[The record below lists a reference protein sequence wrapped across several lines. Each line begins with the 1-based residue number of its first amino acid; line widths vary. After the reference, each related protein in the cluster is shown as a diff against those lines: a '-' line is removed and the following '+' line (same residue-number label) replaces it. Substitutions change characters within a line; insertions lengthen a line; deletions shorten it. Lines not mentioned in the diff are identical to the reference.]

1 MGDVYNDAFTV
12 LIWLGEASSDSD
24 LGLRFIKE
32 LCHCLAAQG
41 ITHTTSQ
48 DVTLLQPQDLWVGIK
63 EYLGITY
70 HRHWQAFMRLL
81 KRPWWGRAWI
91 IQELASSTHAVFC
104 CGTKSIE
111 WPQLELVFYILFV
124 CYINRTSDNILD
136 SEDVE
141 RTHGLARL
149 KYWVHNGDIPALC
162 ELYSLVCRQD
172 CGDPRDKVYSVLA
185 LTDAKT
191 KEDIHADYSRPI
203 AWVYTMA
210 AKVDIVSRADL
221 VILSLVQPETN
232 TLDIPSWV
240 VDWRTQYTMF
250 ALQCE
255 DGAFAASGPDLFTSS
270 SFSENLQTLYVDGFC
285 IGMVEDDNV
294 PQAKGGFS
302 RSEDGHAYSWDVDA
316 MVKRLINTGGITTWD
331 EEKAIQQPAQSRQAV
346 QRSLYDVLIAG
357 QLSVEGRWNQVTYAS
372 DIEGANEQPKRQASM
387 LINAVIITRGR
398 TVILSRN
405 RFLGL
410 APTTTRVGDRIFIL
424 YGLAFPMI
432 LRPREDGA
440 YTVIGVAYIHG
451 IMHGEALS
459 GVVNRTF
466 HDERLALQ

>member
-1 MGDVYNDAFTV
+1 
-12 LIWLGEASSDSD
+12 
-24 LGLRFIKE
+24 
-32 LCHCLAAQG
+32 
-41 ITHTTSQ
+41 
-48 DVTLLQPQDLWVGIK
+48 
-63 EYLGITY
+63 
-70 HRHWQAFMRLL
+70 
-81 KRPWWGRAWI
+81 
-91 IQELASSTHAVFC
+91 
-104 CGTKSIE
+104 
-111 WPQLELVFYILFV
+111 
-124 CYINRTSDNILD
+124 
-136 SEDVE
+136 
-141 RTHGLARL
+141 
-149 KYWVHNGDIPALC
+149 
-162 ELYSLVCRQD
+162 
-172 CGDPRDKVYSVLA
+172 
-185 LTDAKT
+185 
-191 KEDIHADYSRPI
+191 
-203 AWVYTMA
+203 MA

-221 VILSLVQPETN
+221 FILSLVQPETN

-255 DGAFAASGPDLFTSS
+255 DVAFAASGPDLFTSS

-331 EEKAIQQPAQSRQAV
+331 EEKAIQQPAQSRRAV

-357 QLSVEGRWNQVTYAS
+357 QLSVEGRWKPYQVAYAS
-372 DIEGANEQPKRQASM
+372 DIERANEQPKQQASM

-424 YGLAFPMI
+424 YGLAIPMI

-459 GVVNRTF
+459 GIVNRTF

>member
-1 MGDVYNDAFTV
+1 M
-12 LIWLGEASSDSD
+12 
-24 LGLRFIKE
+24 
-32 LCHCLAAQG
+32 
-41 ITHTTSQ
+41 
-48 DVTLLQPQDLWVGIK
+48 
-63 EYLGITY
+63 
-70 HRHWQAFMRLL
+70 
-81 KRPWWGRAWI
+81 
-91 IQELASSTHAVFC
+91 SSTHAVFC

-124 CYINRTSDNILD
+124 CAINRTSGNILD
-136 SEDVE
+136 SGDVD
-141 RTHGLARL
+141 RIYQLARL
-149 KYWVHNGDIPALC
+149 KYWVHNDGIQRLC
-162 ELYSLVCRQD
+162 SLHSLVCRQD
-172 CGDPRDKVYSVLA
+172 CEDPRDKVYSVLA

-191 KEDIHADYSRPI
+191 REDIHADYSRPV

-210 AKVDIVSRADL
+210 AKGDIVSQADL
-221 VILSLVQPETN
+221 FILLHVQPGTN

-250 ALQCE
+250 RRSSE
-255 DGAFAASGPDLFTSS
+255 DVAFAASGPDLFKSS

-302 RSEDGHAYSWDVDA
+302 RSEDSHAYSWDVDA

-331 EEKAIQQPAQSRQAV
+331 EEKAIQQPAQSRRAV

-357 QLSVEGRWNQVTYAS
+357 QLSGEGRWKPYQVTYAS
-372 DIEGANEQPKRQASM
+372 DIERANEQPERQAFM
-387 LINAVIITRGR
+387 LKNAVRITKER
-398 TVILSRN
+398 TVILTRN

-424 YGLAFPMI
+424 YGLAIPII